1 MKVLHWFIRPEH
13 RLDVVAGVSD
23 GMLTALTLA
32 GGRMIGASGGLSG
45 GLALSVAAA
54 ASVTQIFVFFV
65 ARYAQ
70 FRQELVHAERQL
82 NLTTPGLLASTRLG
96 RAVLHDA
103 FAAAFVSAACS
114 FAGALVPL
122 GLSLLLPGAAWLGI
136 PATIGLLAV
145 FGVLLART
153 VQGSPLLWAGG
164 LVLGGLAVSYIGV
177 KLDIVG

>member
-45 GLALSVAAA
+45 GLALCVAAA

-70 FRQELVHAERQL
+70 FRQALVHAERQL
-82 NLTTPGLLASTRLG
+82 NLTTPGLLASTRPG
-96 RAVLHDA
+96 R
-103 FAAAFVSAACS
+103 SR
-114 FAGALVPL
+114 G
-122 GLSLLLPGAAWLGI
+122 
-136 PATIGLLAV
+136 
-145 FGVLLART
+145 R
-153 VQGSPLLWAGG
+153 
-164 LVLGGLAVSYIGV
+164 
-177 KLDIVG
+177 